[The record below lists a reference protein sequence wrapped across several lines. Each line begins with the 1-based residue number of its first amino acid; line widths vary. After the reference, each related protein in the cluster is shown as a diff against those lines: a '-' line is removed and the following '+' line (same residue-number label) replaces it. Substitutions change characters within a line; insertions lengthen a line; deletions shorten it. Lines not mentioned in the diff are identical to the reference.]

1 MKEAMFSDFD
11 PDKDS
16 DSEDDDDI
24 LVIFQ
29 HLISFTHPLPFNIKK
44 YTYMYI
50 CYLRTKFSIEI
61 NHIYLVESCF
71 PGILGES
78 TLYFLC
84 IAQFS

>member
-29 HLISFTHPLPFNIKK
+29 HLLSFTDLIPFNIIRSKI
-44 YTYMYI
+44 YI
-50 CYLRTKFSIEI
+50 
-61 NHIYLVESCF
+61 N
-71 PGILGES
+71 
-78 TLYFLC
+78 
-84 IAQFS
+84 